1 MASATTIHVD
11 PETEPDANRLQELLE
26 TVKARLKR
34 GVSVDVIVVD
44 SEPGAL
50 SPNQAA
56 QLLGFSRQHVMRLI
70 SNGRLQ
76 ARRMSPDSAYW
87 EIPIES
93 VVEFKQERDRRAA
106 FSDDFSRSLTEAG
119 APLE

>member
-11 PETEPDANRLQELLE
+11 PEVEAGRIEQLLDLVKSRLSQGL
-26 TVKARLKR
+26 
-34 GVSVDVIVVD
+34 SVDVIVVD
-44 SEPGAL
+44 SESGAV

-70 SNGRLQ
+70 TSGHLP
-76 ARRMSPDSAYW
+76 ARRMSPDSSYW
-87 EIPIES
+87 EIPIEKI
-93 VVEFKQERDRRAA
+93 VEFKEERDRRASLA
-106 FSDDFSRSLTEAG
+106 DDLSRSLTEAG

>member
-11 PETEPDANRLQELLE
+11 PETESDVHRLQELLDA
-26 TVKARLKR
+26 VKARLKR
-34 GVSVDVIVVD
+34 GVSVDVIIVD